1 MQCGGTEGKHRA
13 VTVNLDLV
21 SIDFAQIEH
30 PFIYNSFVSQ
40 NNQTGRVMTDR
51 QAGVRQGI
59 FLSFF
64 DRALLKSGM
73 KILI

>member
-1 MQCGGTEGKHRA
+1 MCVCGVAGWQTEGS
-13 VTVNLDLV
+13 TVPAQLTWKLV

-30 PFIYNSFVSQ
+30 PFIYNSFFSQ

-59 FLSFF
+59 SSN
-64 DRALLKSGM
+64 KKEKGH
-73 KILI
+73 

>member
-1 MQCGGTEGKHRA
+1 MCAGWQTEGKHRA
-13 VTVNLDLV
+13 GTVNLDLV

-30 PFIYNSFVSQ
+30 PFISNSFFSQ

-59 FLSFF
+59 SSNK
-64 DRALLKSGM
+64 REKGH
-73 KILI
+73 

>member
-1 MQCGGTEGKHRA
+1 MCVCGVAGWQTEGKHRA
-13 VTVNLDLV
+13 GTVNLDLV

-30 PFIYNSFVSQ
+30 PFIYNSFFSQ

-59 FLSFF
+59 SSN
-64 DRALLKSGM
+64 KKEKGH
-73 KILI
+73 